1 MIITIRK
8 TGSPTGAEE
17 MLGKVDAARLE
28 AEVRHLLALHL
39 ETLADLTSSHEP
51 SEAEGVRYEVEVQ
64 GPGHVSNILIVEA
77 PGDPEHPVVR
87 ALADLMQT
95 LGLPPPVPTAVL

>member
-8 TGSPTGAEE
+8 MAGSAGAEE
-17 MLGKVDAARLE
+17 LLGKVDAARLE
-28 AEVRHLLALHL
+28 AGVRHLLAIQL

-51 SEAEGVRYEVEVQ
+51 SETEGVRYEVEVL
-64 GPGHVSNILIVEA
+64 GPGHGSNTLIVEA

-95 LGLPPPVPTAVL
+95 LGLPPPVLTAAL